1 MTEMYWLFRLS
12 SIRAFL
18 IAIIIISAIIVV
30 MILANGWDD
39 DAEEYVKKWIKP
51 LYSFVGIIL
60 FNLTALVFIPTTKEA
75 FAIYGIGG
83 TIDYLKGS
91 KEAQKLPDKT
101 IKVLNVFLDKEIK
114 EESDSI

>member
-1 MTEMYWLFRLS
+1 MAEMYWLFRLS

-30 MILANGWDD
+30 MILANGC
-39 DAEEYVKKWIKP
+39 DAEEYVEKWIKP

-101 IKVLNVFLDKEIK
+101 IKALNVFLDKEIK

>member
-30 MILANGWDD
+30 MILTNGWDD

-51 LYSFVGIIL
+51 LITY
-60 FNLTALVFIPTTKEA
+60 
-75 FAIYGIGG
+75 
-83 TIDYLKGS
+83 
-91 KEAQKLPDKT
+91 
-101 IKVLNVFLDKEIK
+101 
-114 EESDSI
+114 